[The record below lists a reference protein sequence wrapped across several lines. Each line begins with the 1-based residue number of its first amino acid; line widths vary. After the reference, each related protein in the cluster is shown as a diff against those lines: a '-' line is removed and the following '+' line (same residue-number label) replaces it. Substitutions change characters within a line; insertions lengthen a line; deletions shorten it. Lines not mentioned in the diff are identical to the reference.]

1 MLFLFTLILL
11 VFASGATES
20 SSISPLA
27 ILASSSPTST
37 VYSCFFDDNTEVSPR
52 AAKETCCKGVTEVWQ
67 RDGNDNSTA
76 GHTVPSI
83 ELRQR
88 CMSEMAQ
95 VPPTISPTTTNA
107 GNHDDTARYSWVV
120 SKPSELLVESTSLEQ
135 HLWTFGD
142 EDQLRKDPVQ
152 TVTPYHKTSIQQPTQ
167 NPSRSSSGIVASK
180 LKSHLGRDGG
190 MHRLFH
196 HSFEPTIESGED
208 PIYFIYLVVPRG
220 MFIDLD
226 DPIEPAGGMMKSTPI
241 EDSDGVSSD
250 DTSHAF
256 FVTTTTKQLETQESS
271 VLSFRARLHAASICD
286 IEQPSFVSGQHLL
299 VWEIDRI
306 VAAKGGAIP
315 PVLNFSTKL
324 HLRYPHPSS
333 TLEEWID
340 LPSPLLFAVLDS
352 ESKASHNTILGRE
365 HDWSLDV
372 AERVWVAA
380 GKDEDHNWIMGMTI
394 TFCLVGVGIMLRD
407 ISRVSLWDDA

>member
-1 MLFLFTLILL
+1 
-11 VFASGATES
+11 
-20 SSISPLA
+20 
-27 ILASSSPTST
+27 
-37 VYSCFFDDNTEVSPR
+37 
-52 AAKETCCKGVTEVWQ
+52 
-67 RDGNDNSTA
+67 
-76 GHTVPSI
+76 
-83 ELRQR
+83 
-88 CMSEMAQ
+88 
-95 VPPTISPTTTNA
+95 
-107 GNHDDTARYSWVV
+107 
-120 SKPSELLVESTSLEQ
+120 
-135 HLWTFGD
+135 
-142 EDQLRKDPVQ
+142 
-152 TVTPYHKTSIQQPTQ
+152 
-167 NPSRSSSGIVASK
+167 
-180 LKSHLGRDGG
+180 

-220 MFIDLD
+220 MFIDQD

-241 EDSDGVSSD
+241 EDSDGMPSD

-256 FVTTTTKQLETQESS
+256 VVTTTKQLEKESS

-324 HLRYPHPSS
+324 HLRYPHPSP

-352 ESKASHNTILGRE
+352 KSKAS

-394 TFCLVGVGIMLRD
+394 SFCLIGVGIMLRD